1 MTKLST
7 GLIATLSV
15 VLAVSAALSVS
26 AFAQTQGANLPP
38 PTASQS
44 AQQAGESMMKV
55 FAPGGTLRASINL
68 GNPVLANIGA
78 VPILWTP

>member
-26 AFAQTQGANLPP
+26 AFAQTQGANP
-38 PTASQS
+38 PTINRFTIRE
-44 AQQAGESMMKV
+44 AG
-55 FAPGGTLRASINL
+55 R
-68 GNPVLANIGA
+68 
-78 VPILWTP
+78 